1 MWELDHKE
9 GWVLKNWYFQTV
21 VLEKTFESPL
31 DCQEIKPVNP
41 KRNQPC
47 IFIGRTDAEAEA
59 PILWPLDVKSR
70 LIGKDFN
77 AGKDWRQ
84 EKGTTEDETA
94 GWHHQLNGHEFEQ
107 TLRVGEGQGSLAC
120 CNPWS
125 CRVSYNL
132 ATEQRQHMEKQPV
145 CCQRMELF
153 HSAQT
158 NAPMKSGFWWQSLIS

>member
-1 MWELDHKE
+1 MLWNCGVGKDL
-9 GWVLKNWYFQTV
+9 
-21 VLEKTFESPL
+21 ESPL
-31 DCQEIKPVNP
+31 DWKEIKPVNP

-94 GWHHQLNGHEFEQ
+94 GWHHQLKGHAYVWAPGWWWTRRPCVLPFMGSQELNMNEQ
-107 TLRVGEGQGSLAC
+107 LNWTEVDEYSVRFLSFFPFDFLCFCFDGQDFCFSLEDI
-120 CNPWS
+120 PLW
-125 CRVSYNL
+125 
-132 ATEQRQHMEKQPV
+132 M
-145 CCQRMELF
+145 
-153 HSAQT
+153 
-158 NAPMKSGFWWQSLIS
+158 